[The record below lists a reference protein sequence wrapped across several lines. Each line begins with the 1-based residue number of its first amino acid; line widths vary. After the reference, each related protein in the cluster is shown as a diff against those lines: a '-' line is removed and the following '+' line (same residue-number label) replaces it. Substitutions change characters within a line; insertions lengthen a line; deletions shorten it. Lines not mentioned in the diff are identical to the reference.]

1 MSAEKHQGASL
12 EGMFPKLTPEQ
23 EARLR
28 PVTEKDVLLSP
39 EEAAAL
45 SEEER
50 VEMETMRW
58 KQVPPSRLGPAWCRG
73 HSATAKRQKQ
83 NDQNKNCFSIG
94 YNKSKGARV
103 RNLSAGVFLQSEKE
117 CPIHSC

>member
-58 KQVPPSRLGPAWCRG
+58 KQVPPEPPKPPKPPQKPPQ
-73 HSATAKRQKQ
+73 KRK
-83 NDQNKNCFSIG
+83 KRRRKPPELRTLLLALI
-94 YNKSKGARV
+94 
-103 RNLSAGVFLQSEKE
+103 
-117 CPIHSC
+117 I

>member
-23 EARLR
+23 EAQLR

-45 SEEER
+45 SE
-50 VEMETMRW
+50 
-58 KQVPPSRLGPAWCRG
+58 
-73 HSATAKRQKQ
+73 
-83 NDQNKNCFSIG
+83 
-94 YNKSKGARV
+94 
-103 RNLSAGVFLQSEKE
+103 
-117 CPIHSC
+117 